1 MHNQDNLCD
10 NVLSLLRKI
19 TRSIDQRSRSLIK
32 EYGITVPQL
41 LILKEIC
48 NSDELINASQIA
60 SSISLS
66 PATVTP
72 IIEKLVLRG
81 YLKRE
86 KSNIDKRKIS
96 LIATEKGINLN
107 KNTPTL
113 MHEQFVKTFNDLKS
127 WEQTMLLSSLERIAD
142 MINIKVKD
150 TAPILDPTTI
160 E

>member
-10 NVLSLLRKI
+10 NILSLLRKI

-48 NSDELINASQIA
+48 NSDVPINASQIA

-72 IIEKLVLRG
+72 IIEKLVNRG
-81 YLKRE
+81 YLNRE
-86 KSNIDKRKIS
+86 KSNIDKRKVK
-96 LIATEKGINLN
+96 LTATQQGIDLN
-107 KNTPTL
+107 NNAPTL
-113 MHEQFVKTFNDLKS
+113 MHEKFISSFETLKA
-127 WEQTMLLSSLERIAD
+127 WEQSMILSSLERVAD
-142 MINIKVKD
+142 MINLKVED
-150 TAPILDPTTI
+150 TAPILAPTKI

>member
-19 TRSIDQRSRSLIK
+19 TRSINQRPRSLIK

-48 NSDELINASQIA
+48 NSDVPINASQIA

-72 IIEKLVLRG
+72 IIEKLVNRG
-81 YLKRE
+81 YLNRE
-86 KSNIDKRKIS
+86 KSDIDKRKVK
-96 LIATEKGINLN
+96 LTPTQQGIDLN
-107 KNTPTL
+107 NNAPTL
-113 MHEQFVKTFNDLKS
+113 MHEKFISSFDTLKT
-127 WEQTMLLSSLERIAD
+127 WEQSMILSSLERVAD
-142 MINIKVKD
+142 MINLKVED
-150 TAPILDPTTI
+150 TAPILDPTKI